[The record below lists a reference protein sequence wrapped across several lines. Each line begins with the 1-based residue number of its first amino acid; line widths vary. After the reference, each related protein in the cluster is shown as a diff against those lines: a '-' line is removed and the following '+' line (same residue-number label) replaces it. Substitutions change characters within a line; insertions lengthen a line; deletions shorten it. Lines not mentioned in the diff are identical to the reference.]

1 MNPRQ
6 TRTDPKQGGKTL
18 FVIVC
23 APTDTWGQFGS
34 RVVSQA
40 GHHGLQGWHPSPA
53 GSPVLSPRRGPRAS
67 QRSQPSPRA
76 AVVEWGGCG
85 EAAPCGGRGSSLA
98 GGRPGGGGVSGA
110 AQGSHYPG
118 VITQPSTA
126 RPLRQPGAEPGGA
139 QQTPPGAASCPQL
152 AWPDSRPQC
161 PCPVIAW
168 LRASVSSRSIRARG
182 ATGGQRFS
190 SSSPSPFTQKSLI
203 QVHHTRTDPGAAQT
217 PRSCDSALL
226 PFSA

>member
-18 FVIVC
+18 FVIVW
-23 APTDTWGQFGS
+23 APTDTCGQFGS

-40 GHHGLQGWHPSPA
+40 GHHGLASVSPSPA

-98 GGRPGGGGVSGA
+98 GGRPGGGGARGA

-118 VITQPSTA
+118 VITQPNTA
-126 RPLRQPGAEPGGA
+126 RPLRQPAAEPGGA

-152 AWPDSRPQC
+152 ATLAPVSLSCHSLAPCLSFPQVN
-161 PCPVIAW
+161 PNQRDYWRTKVFFSFFSFPIHPN
-168 LRASVSSRSIRARG
+168 LTDPGSS
-182 ATGGQRFS
+182 
-190 SSSPSPFTQKSLI
+190 
-203 QVHHTRTDPGAAQT
+203 HMRTDPGVAQSI
-217 PRSCDSALL
+217 RSCVSALL